1 MGVMQSDI
9 QSIQRIAQDL
19 NNIRGQL
26 QTTRSQVGEITTTLE
41 LLDEQPD
48 DNAVYRAVGPLLLE
62 VGDRSKLKDTLN
74 GTLEALKDHSSKLED
89 LEKQPHQLNPLNKR
103 LFLHKLILNR

>member
-1 MGVMQSDI
+1 MMQPDI

-19 NNIRGQL
+19 NNVRGQL

-48 DNAVYRAVGPLLLE
+48 DNAVFRAVGPLLLE
-62 VGDRSKLKDTLN
+62 VGDRSKLKSSLN
-74 GTLEALKDHSSKLED
+74 SSLEALIGHSSKLED
-89 LEKQPHQLNPLNKR
+89 LEQQLLNEYER
-103 LFLHKLILNR
+103 ISALIES

>member
-1 MGVMQSDI
+1 MMQPDI

-19 NNIRGQL
+19 NNVRGQL

-48 DNAVYRAVGPLLLE
+48 DNAVFRAVGPLLLE
-62 VGDRSKLKDTLN
+62 VGDRSKLKSSLN
-74 GTLEALKDHSSKLED
+74 ALIGHSSKLED
-89 LEKQPHQLNPLNKR
+89 LEKQLLNEYER
-103 LFLHKLILNR
+103 ISAQIES

>member
-48 DNAVYRAVGPLLLE
+48 DNAVFRAVGPLLLE

-89 LEKQPHQLNPLNKR
+89 LEQQLLNEYER
-103 LFLHKLILNR
+103 LSAQIDS

>member
-1 MGVMQSDI
+1 MQSDI

-19 NNIRGQL
+19 NNVRGQL
-26 QTTRSQVGEITTTLE
+26 QTTKSQVGEITTTLE

-48 DNAVYRAVGPLLLE
+48 DNAVFRAVGPLLLE
-62 VGDRSKLKDTLN
+62 VGDRAKLKDTLN

-89 LEKQPHQLNPLNKR
+89 LEQQLLNEYER
-103 LFLHKLILNR
+103 LSAQIDS

>member
-19 NNIRGQL
+19 NNVRGQL

-48 DNAVYRAVGPLLLE
+48 DNAVFRAVGSLLLE

-89 LEKQPHQLNPLNKR
+89 LEQQLLNEYER
-103 LFLHKLILNR
+103 LSAQIDS

>member
-1 MGVMQSDI
+1 MMQPDI

-19 NNIRGQL
+19 NNVRGQL

-48 DNAVYRAVGPLLLE
+48 DNVVFRAVGPLLLE
-62 VGDRSKLKDTLN
+62 VGDRSKLKSSLN
-74 GTLEALKDHSSKLED
+74 SSLEALIGHLSKLED
-89 LEKQPHQLNPLNKR
+89 LEKQLLNEYER
-103 LFLHKLILNR
+103 ISAQIES

>member
-19 NNIRGQL
+19 NNVRGQL

-48 DNAVYRAVGPLLLE
+48 DNAVFRAVGPLLLE
-62 VGDRSKLKDTLN
+62 VGDRLKLKDTLN

-89 LEKQPHQLNPLNKR
+89 LEQQLLNEYER
-103 LFLHKLILNR
+103 LSAQIDS

>member
-1 MGVMQSDI
+1 MQSDI

-19 NNIRGQL
+19 NNVRGQL

-48 DNAVYRAVGPLLLE
+48 DNAVCLLYTSPSPR
-62 VGDRSKLKDTLN
+62 DRQKSRMP
-74 GTLEALKDHSSKLED
+74 SSA
-89 LEKQPHQLNPLNKR
+89 
-103 LFLHKLILNR
+103 